1 MSSLLKFIKKSIRF
15 IINDLKIRLYAI
27 LPGEKRLLIGS
38 SSTSY
43 EGWIPTDITHL
54 NILNTTDWG
63 KYFKHN
69 SIDAILAEHVWEHL
83 EHDDA
88 IEAAKN
94 CYKYLKAGAHLR
106 AAVPDGHHPDINYIN
121 AVKPGG
127 TGAGADDHK
136 VLYTY
141 KTFSEI
147 FSKCGFSVNTLE
159 WFDEDGKFQ
168 TTDWD
173 TKDGYI
179 IRSLKN
185 DPRNQGG
192 NPNYTSIIIDAIK
205 K

>member
-1 MSSLLKFIKKSIRF
+1 MLDSLKTIKKQIRF
-15 IINDLKIRLYAI
+15 TCRDLKLRF
-27 LPGEKRLLIGS
+27 EKRRGGIKKLIIGS

-43 EGWIPTDITHL
+43 PGWIRSDVDHL
-54 NILNTTDWG
+54 NMLNINDWN
-63 KYFKHN
+63 KYFQPG
-69 SIDAILAEHVWEHL
+69 SIDVILAEHVWEHL

-94 CYKYLKAGAHLR
+94 CYKYLKTGAHIR

-159 WFDEDGKFQ
+159 WFDEDGKLH

-185 DPRNQGG
+185 DSRNKNGK
-192 NPNYTSIIIDAIK
+192 PNYTSIIIDATK
-205 K
+205 E